1 VIAQALNV
9 MEYNFDFFMVLSLNP
24 QFLDR
29 TVQAFYFYV
38 FDFVHGVLLLFPP
51 LEFFIQEV
59 QNDEVEA
66 PQIVPP

>member
-1 VIAQALNV
+1 VIAQTLNV
-9 MEYNFDFFMVLSLNP
+9 MENDFDFFMVLSLDP

-38 FDFVHGVLLLFPP
+38 LNFVHGVLLLLPP
-51 LEFFIQEV
+51 LEFLIEEV

-66 PQIVPP
+66 PQIVPS